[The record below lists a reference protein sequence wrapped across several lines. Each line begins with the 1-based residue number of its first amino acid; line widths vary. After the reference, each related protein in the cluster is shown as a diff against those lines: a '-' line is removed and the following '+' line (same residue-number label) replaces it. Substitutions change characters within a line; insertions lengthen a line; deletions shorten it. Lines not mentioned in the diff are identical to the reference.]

1 MTTVS
6 VPDELKDRRE
16 LMKTLILA
24 YIGLKQPRVHLGD
37 IGEELGVSLQA
48 VHNYV
53 KELIEEG
60 YVEKKG
66 RAEYVLTDKGAERAL
81 ESVNNIRRF
90 STRVAEEL
98 GKQMTWAAIAAED
111 IEKGDTVYLYLEDGI
126 LYASK
131 SKKTSAKAVAKA
143 DAKEGQ
149 DVPVTNIE
157 GEIPG
162 LERGEV
168 VFVCIPS
175 VREGGTRKIDKEKLR
190 ELLEEEDYDL
200 IGAVGTVARAA
211 LNMMEV
217 EPDLKFGV
225 ISGAIMAA
233 MKGLRALVLVTSPML
248 RRAKEKAERRGV
260 KYRIEYV

>member
-1 MTTVS
+1 MEVS
-6 VPDELKDRRE
+6 VPEELKDRRE

-24 YIGLKQPRVHLGD
+24 YIGLKQPRVHLGE

-53 KELIEEG
+53 KELVEEG
-60 YVEKKG
+60 YVEKRG
-66 RAEYVLTDKGAERAL
+66 RAEYALTNRGAERAM
-81 ESVNNIRRF
+81 EAVNNIRRF

-98 GKQMTWAAIAAED
+98 GRRMTWAAIAAED
-111 IEKGDTVYLYLEDGI
+111 IEEGDTVYLYMENGL

-131 SKKTSAKAVAKA
+131 SRKTTARAVAKA

-168 VFVCIPS
+168 VFVCVPS
-175 VREGGTRKIDKEKLR
+175 AREGGTRKADLEKLKR
-190 ELLEEEDYDL
+190 LVEEEDYDL
-200 IGAVGTVARAA
+200 IGAAGTTARAA
-211 LNMMEV
+211 LNMLEV

-225 ISGAIMAA
+225 ISGALIAA
-233 MKGLRALVLVTSPML
+233 AKGMRVLVVLSSSML
-248 RRAKEKAERRGV
+248 HRAKRRADQRGV